1 MEEAVIG
8 ESRQAPGGGRM
19 NVGQIEHELG
29 KLRTN
34 DDGSLA
40 LRSSVLNLI
49 VVTDEESAEEITT
62 SVSRLAGRYPARAVV
77 LIADPDEGEP
87 NVDVGLSA
95 FCHARG
101 GGGAQVCAE
110 QITIHAEG
118 PPAEHLESLAG
129 PLLVPDLPVFLW
141 YPGAFSPRS
150 PGFFAMAQLADR
162 VILDSAG
169 GPQEDHEACLRRIS
183 ELLEDPATP
192 AIGDL
197 QWVGLSPWRS
207 LLADTFGAPERAGE
221 LEKIERVEVLYAP
234 GGENRALLLVGWLA
248 SALGWTPESTTRND
262 GGQTIEYSGPSGGVT
277 VGLSPDS
284 PDARLRRIRLYSEE
298 YSFQVSRHRAHSDV
312 RTTVM
317 RGEDLLAERTVH
329 IGSFD
334 LGVLVGEEMGYRGH
348 DEAYG
353 AALRAAVEVLD
364 L

>member
-8 ESRQAPGGGRM
+8 EPRHAPGNGRM
-19 NVGQIEHELG
+19 SVDQIEHELG

-34 DDGSLA
+34 DDGTLA
-40 LRSSVLNLI
+40 LRSSVLNMI
-49 VVTDEESAEEITT
+49 VVTDEESATEVTD
-62 SVSRLAGRYPARAVV
+62 SVSKLAGRHPARAVV
-77 LIADPDEGEP
+77 FIADADGKP

-118 PPAEHLESLAG
+118 PAALHLESLAG

-141 YPGAFSPRS
+141 YPGEFSPRS
-150 PGFFAMAQLADR
+150 PEFAAMAELADR
-162 VILDSAG
+162 VILDSAASEG
-169 GPQEDHEACLRRIS
+169 YEACLREIAG
-183 ELLEDPATP
+183 LVDDPSTP

-207 LLADTFGAPERAGE
+207 LLADTFDAPERAGE
-221 LEKIERVEVLYAP
+221 LGKIERAEVLYAP
-234 GGENRALLLVGWLA
+234 GGENRALLLIGWLA
-248 SALGWTPESTTRND
+248 STLGWKPERASRSGGVRN
-262 GGQTIEYSGPSGGVT
+262 IRFSGPSGDISVD
-277 VGLSPDS
+277 LSPDS

-298 YSFQVSRHRAHSDV
+298 YSFQVSRHRELSDV

-334 LGVLVGEEMGYRGH
+334 LGVLVGEELGYRGR
-348 DEAYG
+348 DEAYE
-353 AALRAAVEVLD
+353 AALRTAVGMLD

>member
-19 NVGQIEHELG
+19 SVGQIEHELG

-34 DDGSLA
+34 DDGTLA

-49 VVTDEESAEEITT
+49 VVTDEESAQEITT
-62 SVSRLAGRYPARAVV
+62 SVSGLAGRYPARALVFV
-77 LIADPDEGEP
+77 ADPEGAS

-118 PPAEHLESLAG
+118 PPAAHLESFAG
-129 PLLVPDLPVFLW
+129 PLLIPDLPVFLW

-150 PGFFAMAQLADR
+150 PEFAAMAELADR

-169 GPQEDHEACLRRIS
+169 GPTEDHETCLRQIAS
-183 ELLEDPATP
+183 LVEDPATP

-221 LEKIERVEVLYAP
+221 LERIERVEVLYAP
-234 GGENRALLLVGWLA
+234 GGENRALLLVAWLA
-248 SALGWTPESTTRND
+248 STLGWTPESTTRN
-262 GGQTIEYSGPSGGVT
+262 GGGRTMEFSGPSGGIT
-277 VGLSPDS
+277 VELSPDS

-317 RGEDLLAERTVH
+317 RGEDLIAERTVH

-353 AALRAAVEVLD
+353 AALRTAVELID